1 MPVPDRLRERKKQ
14 ATRDSISAIATRLFI
29 ERGFDRVTIADVA
42 AAAEVSKMT
51 VTNYFPR
58 KEDMVFDLREQIV
71 DGPRR
76 AVLARP
82 SGQSVTDAVRLWF
95 RACLAANDP
104 TIGAHGAAFDRLVT
118 GSRTLLAAERE
129 MWERREIMLAE
140 AIAQSATD
148 AADGANST
156 SVAAAGGDYAGEVPV
171 TVRVR
176 AAALSGVLRS
186 VHDQGRRLTL
196 SGQQKQEINR
206 VLGSLAEQAF
216 DLVRPVVG

>member
-14 ATRDSISAIATRLFI
+14 ATRDSISAMATWLFI

-71 DGPRR
+71 AGPRR

-118 GSRTLLAAERE
+118 GSRTLLGAERE

-140 AIAQSATD
+140 AIQQSATD
-148 AADGANST
+148 AAGGADGQPCRRRSNRG
-156 SVAAAGGDYAGEVPV
+156 AGD
-171 TVRVR
+171 
-176 AAALSGVLRS
+176 
-186 VHDQGRRLTL
+186 
-196 SGQQKQEINR
+196 
-206 VLGSLAEQAF
+206 
-216 DLVRPVVG
+216 